1 MHIHDDIIN
10 LQKNKIEIPN
20 LILKKAKKTEK
31 PSQEKKREKIKW
43 RKIRKDFKN
52 RGKIKYSIKLKSMR

>member
-31 PSQEKKREKIKW
+31 PSQEKKKRKNKVEKNKEGFQESRE
-43 RKIRKDFKN
+43 N
-52 RGKIKYSIKLKSMR
+52 